1 MHYKKKREIP
11 TRRAQ
16 ETGKIVVLLVSCLE
30 KNRVLT
36 ISVALGVKVGFVA
49 GDTAPIQG
57 PLSQLLRA
65 GLCFD
70 RRAECNADSCFN
82 FQPDADITHADPETQ
97 EREAGRWVAA
107 LRPQRAGWR
116 GRAEAIPGSGVTD
129 ILKG

>member
-1 MHYKKKREIP
+1 M
-11 TRRAQ
+11 
-16 ETGKIVVLLVSCLE
+16 LLVSCLE

-57 PLSQLLRA
+57 LLAQLLRA

-82 FQPDADITHADPETQ
+82 FQPDADITHTEPETQ
-97 EREAGRWVAA
+97 ERKTRHWAAA
-107 LRPQRAGWR
+107 LRPQRVGWR
-116 GRAEAIPGSGVTD
+116 GPAEAKRVAGVTD
-129 ILKG
+129 TPKG